1 MSRGDHLCF
10 HQRGQS
16 SERAAVGIKQG
27 IAAIGSQ
34 GNDLFT
40 LRSGD
45 QPVMLDQ
52 SFIINIGTVDALEGP
67 AGDGRGIVALCD
79 KTGVDELAQRYQSG
93 IQQIVQGNIIL
104 VVDKVQGVEI
114 VRGNDKDNGADQ
126 IGLGQ
131 VDIVKAVSADDLPI
145 HKLSKARNRSAVTD
159 DQIVH
164 IQFAQLDQVADIDD
178 LDKVVQEDLVG
189 ADVVIE
195 IALLKQGRIFQIA
208 DIQLD
213 VGDVTQVAVVDIAL
227 LDQIHQGDLVIIK
240 GDKAVERNSDG
251 VGIVDIHRKLGF
263 QSGDIEVDIIEV
275 MDIDKIGGH
284 VALKSDVI

>member
-34 GNDLFT
+34 GNDLFV

-52 SFIINIGTVDALEGP
+52 SFIIDIGTVDALEGP
-67 AGDGRGIVALCD
+67 AGDGCGIVALRD
-79 KTGVDELAQRYQSG
+79 NTVIGQLFQRYQAG
-93 IQQIVQGNIIL
+93 IEQIVQGNPIL
-104 VVDKVQGVEI
+104 LINLFNKVKCVKIGFGHHG
-114 VRGNDKDNGADQ
+114 GNCGQ
-126 IGLGQ
+126 SQ
-131 VDIVKAVSADDLPI
+131 VDIIKTVSINNPFLRQVG
-145 HKLSKARNRSAVTD
+145 KLGGRTAVTD
-159 DQIVH
+159 DQLVYL
-164 IQFAQLDQVADIDD
+164 QLAQLDQVADIDD

-189 ADVVIE
+189 ADVVVE
-195 IALLKQGRIFQIA
+195 IALLKQGRIFQVA

-227 LDQIHQGDLVIIK
+227 LDQILQGDLIVIK
-240 GDKAVERNSDG
+240 GDQTVERNRG
-251 VGIVDIHRKLGF
+251 NVGIVDIHRKLSLEKGNV
-263 QSGDIEVDIIEV
+263 EVDIIEV
-275 MDIDKIGGH
+275 MNVDEACSYVSDKGH
-284 VALKSDVI
+284 VI